1 MKRKMLIGK
10 IHRATVTE
18 AALDYM
24 GSLSVDKELLE
35 AAGFL
40 PYEMV
45 QVYNISNGERFETY
59 LIEAEPGSREVCL
72 NGAAARKGTVGDRV
86 ILAVYGLCDEEEARA
101 IKPRVVLVDE
111 KNRIVSGP
119 PA

>member
-18 AALDYM
+18 AALEYM
-24 GSLSVDKELLE
+24 GSLSVDQELLE

-40 PYEMV
+40 PYELV

-59 LIEAEPGSREVCL
+59 LIEAEPGSGEVCL
-72 NGAAARKGTVGDRV
+72 NGAAARKGMVGDRI
-86 ILAVYGLCDEEEARA
+86 ILAVYGLCEEAEARTV
-101 IKPRVVLVDE
+101 KPRIVLVDE
-111 KNRIVSGP
+111 KNRIVSGQ
-119 PA
+119 AA